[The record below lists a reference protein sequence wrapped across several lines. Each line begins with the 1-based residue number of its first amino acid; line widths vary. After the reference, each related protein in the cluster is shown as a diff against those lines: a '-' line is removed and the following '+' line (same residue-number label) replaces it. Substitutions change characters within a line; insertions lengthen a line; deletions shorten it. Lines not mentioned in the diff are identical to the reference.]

1 MTAEELRKSILQM
14 AIQGKLVK
22 QDPNDE
28 PASVLLERIREE
40 KTRLIKE
47 GKIKGKMT
55 DSVIYKGSDNSYYEK
70 VGKTEVCIDDEI
82 PFELPDSWAWV
93 RHNDIIEISG
103 GAQPP
108 KAKFIDSP
116 RPGYIRLYQIRD
128 YGPSPQPIYI
138 PIETATKTTQK
149 GDILLARYGASL
161 GKVFVAEDG
170 AYNVAMA
177 KVIPLFESMLID
189 RDYLLLFYKS
199 SIYQGTILGHARS
212 AQAGFN
218 KEDLSGMLFPVPPL
232 KEQQRIVK
240 KVASF
245 NPFIEEYARYNDQEK
260 ALDSDI
266 GMLLRK
272 SILQYAI
279 QGKLVPQD
287 PSDEPASILLERIC
301 SEREKAN
308 GGKKSKA
315 KTESYIFKNSDDNSY
330 YENYEKIDDLLPFE
344 IPDSWRWCRLGELI
358 DFSKNKSVSAS
369 DIAPDAWILD
379 LEDIEKD
386 SGKILVKK
394 RKKDLTVKSDKHE
407 FNVGNV
413 LYSKLRPYL
422 NKVVIADEKGYCT
435 SEILAFDFGEILAEY
450 AQIYLMS
457 PYFVDYA
464 MSDAYGVKM
473 PRVGSTQGNAAFM
486 PIPPINEQERIVSA
500 VKEAINSI
508 AALA

>member
-1 MTAEELRKSILQM
+1 MVLILYQFGGFLSID
-14 AIQGKLVK
+14 ARNGYRY
-22 QDPNDE
+22 
-28 PASVLLERIREE
+28 S
-40 KTRLIKE
+40 
-47 GKIKGKMT
+47 
-55 DSVIYKGSDNSYYEK
+55 SYYEK

-287 PSDEPASILLERIC
+287 PSDEPASILLERIRT
-301 SEREKAN
+301 ERETAN
-308 GGKKSKA
+308 LGKKSKA

-330 YENYEKIDDLLPFE
+330 YPFDIPESWEWVQLSEICEINPAVNDTEDDYDAAFIPMKLIDDGFNNHFQYEIKKWDDVKSGYTHFQNRDVAFAKITPCFE
-344 IPDSWRWCRLGELI
+344 NR
-358 DFSKNKSVSAS
+358 KSVIMENLPNGIGAGTTELHILRAYPG
-369 DIAPDAWILD
+369 IAPEYLLWF
-379 LEDIEKD
+379 
-386 SGKILVKK
+386 VK
-394 RKKDLTVKSDKHE
+394 T
-407 FNVGNV
+407 
-413 LYSKLRPYL
+413 
-422 NKVVIADEKGYCT
+422 
-435 SEILAFDFGEILAEY
+435 
-450 AQIYLMS
+450 
-457 PYFVDYA
+457 PYFIDYGKEHFTGTA
-464 MSDAYGVKM
+464 GQQRFGTKALANMYI
-473 PRVGSTQGNAAFM
+473 
-486 PIPPINEQERIVSA
+486 PIPPTNEQKRIVEKIQA
-500 VKEAINSI
+500 MIPIIPNSLI
-508 AALA
+508 MRK

>member
-116 RPGYIRLYQIRD
+116 RHGYIRLYQIRD

-161 GKVFVAEDG
+161 GKVFIAEDG

-260 ALDSDI
+260 ALDLDI

-272 SILQYAI
+272 SVLQYAI

-287 PSDEPASILLERIC
+287 PSDEPASILLERIR

-369 DIAPDAWILD
+369 DIAPDAWVLD

-386 SGKILVKK
+386 SGEILVKK
-394 RKKDLTVKSDKHE
+394 RKKDLIVKSDKHE

-422 NKVVIADEKGYCT
+422 NKVVIADEQGYCT
-435 SEILAFDFGEILAEY
+435 SEILAFDFGEIIAEY

-473 PRVGSTQGNAAFM
+473 PRVGSAQGNAAFM
-486 PIPPINEQERIVSA
+486 PIPPIKEQERIVLA

-508 AALA
+508 AALV

>member
-128 YGPSPQPIYI
+128 YGPSQQPIYI

-218 KEDLSGMLFPVPPL
+218 KEDLSGMLFPMPPL

-279 QGKLVPQD
+279 QGKLVPQN
-287 PSDEPASILLERIC
+287 PSDEPASVLLERIRT
-301 SEREKAN
+301 ERETAN

-369 DIAPDAWILD
+369 DIAPDAWVLD

-394 RKKDLTVKSDKHE
+394 RKKDLIVKSDKHE

-422 NKVVIADEKGYCT
+422 NKVVIADEQGYCT
-435 SEILAFDFGEILAEY
+435 SEILAFDFGEIIAEY

-473 PRVGSTQGNAAFM
+473 PRVGSAQGNAAYM
-486 PIPPINEQERIVSA
+486 PIPPIKEQERIVLA

-508 AALA
+508 AALT